1 MTSVGTLCRC
11 QISAVEQ
18 VQTNGVNAAPSK
30 ETTPMRILLTNDD
43 GIDAPGLE
51 ILHGI
56 AKQLSDDIWI
66 SAPETNKSG
75 AGHSL
80 SLNEPLRMRQVS
92 ERSFA
97 VRGTPTDSVIMGV
110 RHVLKDIGKPDL
122 ILSGVNKGGNLAEDV
137 TYSGTVAGAFE
148 GTVIGIRSIALSQAF
163 GTESREKLHWG
174 TAAAHGASVV
184 KKLLALDWPT
194 GVLMNVNFPD
204 KAPADVKG
212 VIATRQGKRDL
223 DMLSVDARHDP
234 WSTPYYWLSFER
246 RRSVTTEGT
255 DLWAIY
261 NGYISVTALSM
272 NLTDTATNAKVA
284 GAFAKSG

>member
-1 MTSVGTLCRC
+1 
-11 QISAVEQ
+11 
-18 VQTNGVNAAPSK
+18 
-30 ETTPMRILLTNDD
+30 MRILLTNDD

-51 ILHGI
+51 VLHGI

-110 RHVLKDIGKPDL
+110 RHILKDIGKPDL

-163 GTESREKLHWG
+163 GTESRDALHWE
-174 TAAAHGASVV
+174 TAAAHGADIV
-184 KKLLALDWPT
+184 KKLLAFDWPA

-212 VIATRQGKRDL
+212 IVATRQGKRDL
-223 DMLSVDARHDP
+223 DMLSVDARQDP
-234 WSTPYYWLSFER
+234 WTTPYYWLSFER

-261 NGYISVTALSM
+261 NGYISVTALNM
-272 NLTDTATNAKVA
+272 NLTDTAMNQKVA
-284 GAFAKSG
+284 GAFGTGG

>member
-1 MTSVGTLCRC
+1 
-11 QISAVEQ
+11 
-18 VQTNGVNAAPSK
+18 
-30 ETTPMRILLTNDD
+30 MRILLTNDD

-51 ILHGI
+51 VLHGI
-56 AKQLSDDIWI
+56 ARELSDDVWI

-122 ILSGVNKGGNLAEDV
+122 ILSGVNRGGNLAEDV
-137 TYSGTVAGAFE
+137 TYSGTIAGAFE

-163 GTESREKLHWG
+163 GTESRDKLQWQ
-174 TAAAHGASVV
+174 TAAKFGAGVI
-184 KKLLALDWPT
+184 KTLLGLQWPP

-204 KAPADVKG
+204 QPPEDVKG
-212 VIATRQGKRDL
+212 VVATRQGKRDL
-223 DMLSVDARHDP
+223 DLLSVDARHDP
-234 WSTPYYWLSFER
+234 WTNPYYWLSYER
-246 RRSVTTEGT
+246 RRSITTEGT

-272 NLTDTATNAKVA
+272 NLTHPETNGRIDA
-284 GAFAKSG
+284 AFAKGR

>member
-1 MTSVGTLCRC
+1 
-11 QISAVEQ
+11 
-18 VQTNGVNAAPSK
+18 
-30 ETTPMRILLTNDD
+30 MRILLTNDD

-51 ILHGI
+51 VLHGI

-80 SLNEPLRMRQVS
+80 SLNEPLRMRQLN
-92 ERSFA
+92 ERAFA

-163 GTESREKLHWG
+163 GTESRDNLHWE

-184 KKLLALDWPT
+184 KKLLALEWPPN
-194 GVLMNVNFPD
+194 VLMNVNFPD
-204 KAPADVKG
+204 KAPDDVKG
-212 VIATRQGKRDL
+212 VLATRQGKRDL

-234 WSTPYYWLSFER
+234 WTTPYYWLSFER
-246 RRSVTTEGT
+246 RRSVTTLGT

-272 NLTDTATNAKVA
+272 NLTDTATNEKIA
-284 GAFAKSG
+284 GAFGKNG